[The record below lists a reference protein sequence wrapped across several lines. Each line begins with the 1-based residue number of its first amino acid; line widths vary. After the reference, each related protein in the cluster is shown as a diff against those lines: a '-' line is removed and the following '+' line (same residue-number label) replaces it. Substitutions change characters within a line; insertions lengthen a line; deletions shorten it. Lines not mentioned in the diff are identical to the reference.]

1 MQIPEGYIMISLDVV
16 SLFTNV
22 PRDLVRKNIIER
34 WREVDTNI
42 NLDMF
47 LEIVELCM
55 ESSYFCYE
63 GQFFMQTYGTA
74 MGSPLSP
81 ILADIVLDSVINR
94 ALSTLPFE
102 SPIFK
107 KYVDDIFMVIPQQTI
122 QLVLEAFNRIEPR
135 LQFTVEVEKEGKLP
149 FLDMTVIRK
158 DSQELTT
165 EWYAKPIASGRMLNY
180 HSFHQPRY
188 KMNVANNFIHS
199 VHKLTHNK
207 SEEEIAATIRDHLRR
222 NNYPKQLVNRL
233 LNLYKAKRFS
243 TPSSTPADQ
252 PSSLR
257 LPTASPPRLPPP
269 APPPTATSSAAPP
282 PPTIPSCQ
290 PSCQLPM
297 TPQDNTSSRPFCQQT
312 SPPPT
317 NDYQS
322 SHNTQQEAIEHGERS
337 MNQQINITNQQ
348 SRYVQ
353 SSISTTQSGSAN
365 PSTINVQPTAPPDQK
380 MYRSIPYIPSL
391 SERISKIL
399 KKDYPNVVIATRQIR
414 TIKTIHTK
422 VKFPT
427 SKEDKSNIIYKIPC
441 NNCESCYIGMTK
453 NSLRK
458 RLAGHKS
465 NINKLEKMLNE
476 NHTNTALTALAETTT
491 ALIKHCIQSQH
502 KFDLDRTEIIDHSNK
517 TTTLPFLEM
526 CHITNTNHTV
536 NKRTDVEGLNTTY
549 AALLHSIKNH
559 YEHNKHDRIRP
570 E

>member
-1 MQIPEGYIMISLDVV
+1 MRGLVDDTSTYARLKSDPTTKFQTANNNIARRLKDLKLIDFKTAKDLTTYNAICPRIYGQPKAHKPELPLRPVIPNITAPTYQLAKYIAGILQRSFHSPYNITNSFEFSELVNKMQIPEGYIMISLDVV

-180 HSFHQPRY
+180 RSFHQPRY
-188 KMNVANNFIHS
+188 KMNVANNFIHR

-243 TPSSTPADQ
+243 TPSSTPDDQ

-312 SPPPT
+312 SPPST

-322 SHNTQQEAIEHGERS
+322 SHNTQQGE
-337 MNQQINITNQQ
+337 
-348 SRYVQ
+348 
-353 SSISTTQSGSAN
+353 
-365 PSTINVQPTAPPDQK
+365 
-380 MYRSIPYIPSL
+380 
-391 SERISKIL
+391 
-399 KKDYPNVVIATRQIR
+399 
-414 TIKTIHTK
+414 
-422 VKFPT
+422 
-427 SKEDKSNIIYKIPC
+427 
-441 NNCESCYIGMTK
+441 
-453 NSLRK
+453 
-458 RLAGHKS
+458 
-465 NINKLEKMLNE
+465 
-476 NHTNTALTALAETTT
+476 
-491 ALIKHCIQSQH
+491 
-502 KFDLDRTEIIDHSNK
+502 
-517 TTTLPFLEM
+517 
-526 CHITNTNHTV
+526 
-536 NKRTDVEGLNTTY
+536 
-549 AALLHSIKNH
+549 
-559 YEHNKHDRIRP
+559 
-570 E
+570 